1 SKLETDRILKLVP
14 EWPKS
19 VQDWSFLILIEPLV
33 GKIFENLSNATVVKL
48 LIYICED
55 LANVADLFSFESC
68 TGSFIKDQT
77 AGFTFPHIQGK
88 DIFICQTNG
97 SAGIASTSGI
107 TECIKQRD
115 LLFVFRL
122 Q

>member
-1 SKLETDRILKLVP
+1 MYMILLPSKIIKPGSKLETDRILKLVP

-55 LANVADLFSFESC
+55 LANVADLVLHHVMLHVRE
-68 TGSFIKDQT
+68 QT
-77 AGFTFPHIQGK
+77 DGTAQ
-88 DIFICQTNG
+88 DM
-97 SAGIASTSGI
+97 
-107 TECIKQRD
+107 
-115 LLFVFRL
+115 
-122 Q
+122 